1 MAKKIL
7 EKKAK
12 WFNLSETVEAIR
24 NAVLELKER
33 GTEGPAGKDGKDG
46 ADGHPTEAEW
56 NALVNRVQTL
66 ETNVLGPT
74 E

>member
-12 WFNLSETVEAIR
+12 WFNLSEAVEAIR
-24 NAVLELKER
+24 KAVLELKEG
-33 GTEGPAGKDGKDG
+33 GTEGPAGADGNDG

-56 NALVNRVQTL
+56 NALVQRVEDL
-66 ETNVLGPT
+66 ENL